1 MVLPAGFTLGES
13 YIPTFTGPAGGG
25 EGWEQVSLGD
35 LLGNPTMAIPQVQ
48 RNLMSNWQGIL
59 VASFFTSMSFRIARK
74 VLRRPLSKINTG
86 LFGKRGIIGNIGF
99 KL

>member
-1 MVLPAGFTLGES
+1 MVLPGGFGLD
-13 YIPTFTGPAGGG
+13 YIPTFSYSNGGG
-25 EGWEQVSLGD
+25 NDGWEQVSLGD

-48 RNLMSNWQGIL
+48 RNLMSNWQAIL
-59 VASFFTSMSFRIARK
+59 VGSFFTSMSFRIARK